1 MVAGSLA
8 DQLVGQTA
16 GPSAEWRN
24 GLGWTGQETAEDK
37 QLEQQ
42 QEPSPDPELYC
53 LCSNPRYVTWANLY
67 FLCKWE

>member
-24 GLGWTGQETAEDK
+24 ELGWTGQEAVEDK
-37 QLEQQ
+37 L
-42 QEPSPDPELYC
+42 PE
-53 LCSNPRYVTWANLY
+53 
-67 FLCKWE
+67 